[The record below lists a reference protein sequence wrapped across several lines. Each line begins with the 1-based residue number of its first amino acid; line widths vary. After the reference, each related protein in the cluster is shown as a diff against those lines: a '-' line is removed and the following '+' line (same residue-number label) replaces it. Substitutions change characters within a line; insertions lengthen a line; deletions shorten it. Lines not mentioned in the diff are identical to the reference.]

1 MPGEAR
7 RRRLRALVRRAGV
20 KAADAGDLALV
31 ERAFVHES
39 YAKERGGASYE
50 RLEFLGDS
58 ILGFITATWLFE
70 RFPDLPEG
78 ELTLRKAAIVND
90 AQLAVTALRLGFDDV
105 LELGFGMRNAGGA
118 TNSQILADA
127 FEAFV
132 AALFRSYGPDAARH
146 FVEKQHIA
154 NMDLSNEAIVDP
166 KTRLQH
172 YAQQSLGGTPV
183 YTDASLGTPQQPLF
197 SARVEVNDRL
207 LGTGTGPSKKAARQ
221 AAADAALQALPTA
234 KGTA

>member
-7 RRRLRALVRRAGV
+7 RRKLRALVRRAGV
-20 KAADAGDLALV
+20 KAADAGDLELV

-39 YAKERGGASYE
+39 YVKERGGTSYE

-58 ILGFITATWLFE
+58 VLGYITAAWVFE
-70 RFPDLPEG
+70 HFPDLPEG

-90 AQLAVTALRLGFDDV
+90 AQLAVTAARLGFDSV
-105 LELGFGMRNAGGA
+105 LQLGFGMRNAGGA
-118 TNSQILADA
+118 SNPQILADA

-132 AALFRSYGPDAARH
+132 AALFRTYGLETARY

-154 NMDLSNEAIVDP
+154 TLDLSQAAIVDA

-183 YTDASLGTPQQPLF
+183 YTDESLGTPQEPLF
-197 SARVEVNDRL
+197 AARVEVNDQV

-221 AAADAALQALPTA
+221 AAADAALQLLPA
-234 KGTA
+234 SKGTA